1 MHSMNLTAQLNP
13 STYTRKFSSCSLRRN
28 PNCCLSAGRAGYF
41 SNPGLLANTFTTTR
55 VSSFSRG
62 RARCVPTPP
71 LCYSR
76 KCSLARARQL
86 DWQESAK
93 ARCDGRKVGANGRI
107 GVTEEVG
114 IVSHPLHVRPCAHQS
129 ATPRRRGPIS
139 EREADEWYSFQ
150 LRFTTTSIVLYLT

>member
-93 ARCDGRKVGANGRI
+93 ARCDGRKVRGKWSHRRDGGGRDR
-107 GVTEEVG
+107 EPP
-114 IVSHPLHVRPCAHQS
+114 SPCS
-129 ATPRRRGPIS
+129 AMCSPECDT
-139 EREADEWYSFQ
+139 
-150 LRFTTTSIVLYLT
+150 